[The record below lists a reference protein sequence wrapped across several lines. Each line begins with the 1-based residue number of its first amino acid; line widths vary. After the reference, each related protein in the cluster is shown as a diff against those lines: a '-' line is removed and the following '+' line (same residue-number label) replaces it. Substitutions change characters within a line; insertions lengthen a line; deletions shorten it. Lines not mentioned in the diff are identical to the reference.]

1 VWSIRQVSENEWE
14 VLDASGNRV
23 GELHTTYALALAVI
37 ADALQSQLAAA
48 EGDGTNDPEDGLLP
62 DVWEDA
68 GGIAFSQATGDGR
81 DFSDCQWSW
90 RDPNVSLLPVMLQTE
105 TEIAHF
111 GATLAGFVA
120 ELHMNGTNVGASG
133 RFYATERGREARDYL
148 LGGRRFGVSVDP
160 GAVDLDWICVEE
172 DEDGWCVAD
181 ELIFHAYQI
190 IGLTM
195 TPFPGFEAAAIQL
208 RAGAESTDSTD
219 SGDGEDAAQ
228 SARQPA
234 LAAAASTMLSFPIAP
249 PASWFEIPEPQAGQ
263 TGMLDVYGMPVEE
276 LLIEQPNGGLA
287 VPLTILDD
295 GRVFGHVAQW
305 EQPHV
310 GYVNARR
317 QVTAPD
323 SRAAYAHFHV
333 GSCVL
338 DDRSRL
344 AVGNAV
350 FGCEHAPLREADGS
364 VVSAATA
371 RDYYAH
377 SGAGWAQLRVTSGEH
392 GAWACGALRPDLSEL
407 QLRILRSLTLSGD
420 WRELGGGLELIG
432 VLAVNVPG
440 FPIARE
446 ALAAS
451 GVELLPEVTAI
462 SSLSSPRGR
471 CAAASSVSVEL
482 RSRPARAPRA
492 LTQHVARAAQM
503 TAGSPGSSGRC
514 RSSNVAPDRLWR
526 ALGRLSST
534 RSARTDRSG
543 SYPPGSK
550 VRAARRSRDARAE
563 HLVHVVAPPS
573 DRDPFRSPVEA
584 HNGRAASASGA
595 VPAGHHRSVR
605 RRAGRAAG
613 ADPRRGR
620 RGARRQPDRRAA
632 RHPRAGS

>member
-62 DVWEDA
+62 EVWEDA

-81 DFSDCQWSW
+81 DFSGCAWSW

-111 GATLAGFVA
+111 GATLAGYVA

-133 RFYATERGREARDYL
+133 RFYATDRGREARDYL

-160 GAVDLDWICVEE
+160 GAVDLDWNCVEE

-195 TPFPGFEAAAIQL
+195 TPFPGFAEAAIQL
-208 RAGAESTDSTD
+208 RAAASESGDSTE
-219 SGDGEDAAQ
+219 SSDGEDAAQ

-249 PASWFEIPEPQAGQ
+249 PPAWFEIPEPQAGQ
-263 TGMLDVYGMPVEE
+263 AGMLDVYGMPVEE

-451 GVELLPEVTAI
+451 GVELLPEAHAGAVERDGDQLAVVAAGTV
-462 SSLSSPRGR
+462 RR
-471 CAAASSVSVEL
+471 CAECQRRAAIAAS
-482 RSRPARAPRA
+482 AGAP
-492 LTQHVARAAQM
+492 
-503 TAGSPGSSGRC
+503 
-514 RSSNVAPDRLWR
+514 
-526 ALGRLSST
+526 
-534 RSARTDRSG
+534 SAE
-543 SYPPGSK
+543 
-550 VRAARRSRDARAE
+550 AARRQSGSDDGRLARIE
-563 HLVHVVAPPS
+563 RTLQVIERRTRPLV
-573 DRDPFRSPVEA
+573 
-584 HNGRAASASGA
+584 ASARQA
-595 VPAGHHRSVR
+595 LVEEI
-605 RRAGRAAG
+605 RAN
-613 ADPRRGR
+613 
-620 RGARRQPDRRAA
+620 
-632 RHPRAGS
+632 